1 MNDTRFFMIPGEPQ
15 GKGRPRFMKNGHAYT
30 PSKTA
35 AYESIIRACY
45 LAKYKGEPFPK
56 DTALCITIMAVFQP
70 PKSTPKKWL
79 ARMLEHVIRPIKKP
93 DIDNV
98 AKVIMDGLS
107 GHCYYDDKSIVELH
121 VYKIYGEES
130 RVEVCV
136 READGAYL
144 PK

>member
-1 MNDTRFFMIPGEPQ
+1 MIDCRIFTVPGAPQ
-15 GKGRPRFMKNGHAYT
+15 GKGRPRFTKIGRTYT

-93 DIDNV
+93 DWDNIG
-98 AKVIMDGLS
+98 KVVCDSLN
-107 GHCYYDDKSIVELH
+107 GHAWHDDAQITTAH
-121 VYKIYGEES
+121 VYKRYGPEPY
-130 RVEVCV
+130 VEVAISEDV
-136 READGAYL
+136 
-144 PK
+144 

>member
-1 MNDTRFFMIPGEPQ
+1 MMDCRIFTVTGAPQ
-15 GKGRPRFMKNGHAYT
+15 GKERPRFTKIGRTYT

-93 DIDNV
+93 DWDNIG
-98 AKVIMDGLS
+98 KVVCDSLN
-107 GHCYYDDKSIVELH
+107 GHAWHDDAQITTAH
-121 VYKIYGEES
+121 VYKRYGPEPY
-130 RVEVCV
+130 VEVAISEDV
-136 READGAYL
+136 
-144 PK
+144 